1 MQQHFS
7 KISDDELTNIK
18 EDAGSLSLKYLY
30 QSDNN
35 MNKGLTHAKILV
47 FYAFVVI

>member
-7 KISDDELTNIK
+7 NISDDELTNIK
-18 EDAGSLSLKYLY
+18 EDAGSLSLEYLH
-30 QSDNN
+30 DNN